1 MSVSSAQIVAK
12 LTEANELNAER
23 RLLYELL
30 FESLS
35 PRQQDIYLYVRNNPG
50 CTSMSIKEQFPQSSQ
65 VSVDN
70 ELMRLRKLNVV
81 HGQPMTD
88 EGYFHYTWRVTFVL
102 PDESL

>member
-1 MSVSSAQIVAK
+1 MAVSSAQIVAK
-12 LTEANELNAER
+12 LNEAHELNVER

-50 CTSMSIKEQFPQSSQ
+50 ATSMSIKEQFPQSSQ

-70 ELMRLRKLNVV
+70 ELMRLRKLKVL
-81 HGQPMTD
+81 HPTPQTGD
-88 EGYFHYTWRVTFVL
+88 GAFHYTWQVTFVL
-102 PDESL
+102 ADESL